1 MNIDHSFSSR
11 FHLFLGRFKFSLNDY
26 TMFRPNA
33 YNFLYLSL
41 LFDTYIYIYIMCILL
56 GESSYFY
63 HHHHILCDDDLVYL
77 KFFFLC
83 FRLLK
88 RNVFFTILLS
98 VRERRRSLMLTISM
112 TTANHYSSETDDVFV
127 NGLCLSNRIDLFF
140 VCLFI
145 CRNIETVASSSSCS
159 STTTRISF
167 EYTNKTDSMSSSS
180 STSRCQSNC

>member
-1 MNIDHSFSSR
+1 MTTQCFVQMCITF
-11 FHLFLGRFKFSLNDY
+11 FISLCY
-26 TMFRPNA
+26 STHI
-33 YNFLYLSL
+33 
-41 LFDTYIYIYIMCILL
+41 YIYIYNVYTPRWIIWFLSSSSHFMWRRSCI
-56 GESSYFY
+56 FK
-63 HHHHILCDDDLVYL
+63 IL
-77 KFFFLC
+77 FFLC